1 MLPFAAGAIVM
12 TGEDQR
18 GMPRALLAAEQ
29 TAVLGQLAEGVI
41 LVDTSGRITYVN
53 EAAARL
59 HGVSRFDVGPEDY
72 ACAYGLLTED
82 GRPYPSRELPLSRAV
97 LDGEIV
103 ADARWRIRRPDG
115 SEIVAQGS
123 ARPIH
128 DADGQ
133 PLGAVLTMHDDTERV
148 QTERALRDETQA
160 LETLNRVGATVASE
174 LDLER
179 IVQTVTDAGVE
190 LIGARMGAFFYNTTN
205 EAGES
210 MMLYTLSGVDRHA
223 FDRYPMP
230 RASLLFRPTL
240 SGESVVRC
248 DDVLRDP
255 RYGKSPP
262 YHGMPPGHPPVRSY
276 LAVPV
281 VSRSGR
287 VSGGLFFGHPEPGQ
301 FSQRHERLMVGIAA
315 HAAIAIDNANLY
327 RVAQREIGE
336 RRAAEERLREL
347 NETLEQRVEA
357 RTRERDRAWKYSR
370 DLQAVVDERGCF
382 LQVSDAWQTV
392 LGWQASEVV
401 GHRAYEFIHPD
412 DRPVGERPFFSNLA
426 KGPAFENRMRHK
438 DGDYRCIAWLASQD
452 EDTIYASGRD
462 VTEEKEQASALAQ
475 AEAALRQ
482 SQKMEAVGHLTG
494 GIAHDFNNMLSVV
507 IGSLDLLQHRLPEDA
522 PERRHAANAMEA
534 ADRAAMLTQR
544 LLAFARQQPLDP
556 RPVNANLLV
565 EGMSEL
571 LRHAIGPD
579 IRLEVL
585 TADDLWPTLVDGN
598 QLENAILNLAVNA
611 RDAMPGGGRLT
622 IETDNASLDRRYAA
636 AHPDMEAGDY
646 VAITVSDSGTGMPP
660 EVAARAFDPFF
671 TTKQVGQ
678 GTGLGLSQ
686 VYGFVKQS
694 GGHVAIYS
702 EPGRGTGVKIYLPRL
717 AAGSGWTE
725 AAKTPASLPT
735 GRQELV
741 LLVDDE
747 LAVRQVTAEALHELN
762 YRVLE
767 ADGAGAALAML
778 AAHGDIALLLTDV
791 VMPQTDGRSLA
802 EEARRRRP
810 GLKVLFT
817 TGYSA
822 AAAQHNGA
830 TGPDAPL
837 LGKPYTLAELGRRLR
852 QVLENA

>member
-1 MLPFAAGAIVM
+1 MIG
-12 TGEDQR
+12 GESQR
-18 GMPRALLAAEQ
+18 GAPRALLAAEQ
-29 TAVLGQLAEGVI
+29 AAVLGQLAEGVI
-41 LVDTSGRITYVN
+41 LVDTTGRITYVN
-53 EAAARL
+53 DAAARL
-59 HGVSRFDVGPEDY
+59 HGVAPLDVSADDY
-72 ACAYGLLTED
+72 ACAYRLLTED

-97 LDGEIV
+97 LDGEV
-103 ADARWRIRRPDG
+103 VTDACWRIRRPDG
-115 SEIVAQGS
+115 SEIIARGS

-128 DADGQ
+128 DADGK
-133 PLGAVLTMHDDTERV
+133 PLGAVLTMRDDTVRV
-148 QTERALRDETQA
+148 QTERALRDESQA

-174 LDLER
+174 LELER
-179 IVQTVTDAGVE
+179 IVQTVTDAGVA
-190 LIGARMGAFFYNTTN
+190 LIGADMGAFFYNTTN
-205 EAGES
+205 EAGDS
-210 MMLYTLSGVDRHA
+210 MMLYTLSGVERHA

-287 VSGGLFFGHPEPGQ
+287 VSGGLFFGHPEPGR
-301 FSQRHERLMVGIAA
+301 FSARHERLMAGIAA

-327 RVAQREIGE
+327 AVAQREIEE
-336 RRAAEERLREL
+336 RRTAEDLLREI

-370 DLQAVVDERGCF
+370 DLQAVVDERGYF
-382 LQVSDAWQTV
+382 LQVSDAWHTM
-392 LGWQASEVV
+392 LGWQATEVV

-412 DRPVGERPFFSNLA
+412 DRPAGERPFFSNLTR
-426 KGPAFENRMRHK
+426 GPAFENRVRHK
-438 DGDYRCIAWLASQD
+438 DGSYRCISWLASQD

-462 VTEEKEQASALAQ
+462 VTEQKEQASALAQ
-475 AEAALRQ
+475 AEATLRQ

-494 GIAHDFNNMLSVV
+494 GIAHDFNNMLAVV
-507 IGSLDLLQHRLPEDA
+507 IGSLDLLQHRLPEDT
-522 PERRHAANAMEA
+522 PERRYAGNAMEA
-534 ADRAAMLTQR
+534 ASRAAVLTQR
-544 LLAFARQQPLDP
+544 LLAFARQQPLEP
-556 RPVNANLLV
+556 RPVDTNVLV

-585 TADDLWPTLVDGN
+585 TGAGLWPTLVDAN

-622 IETDNASLDRRYAA
+622 IETANASLDRRYVAG
-636 AHPDMEAGDY
+636 HPDMQAGDY
-646 VAITVSDSGTGMPP
+646 VSITVSDSGIGMPP

-671 TTKQVGQ
+671 TTKQAGQ

-702 EPGRGTGVKIYLPRL
+702 EPGRGTGVKVYLPRL
-717 AAGSGWTE
+717 IGEADEQGASKAPAA
-725 AAKTPASLPT
+725 LPT
-735 GRQELV
+735 GQQELV

-747 LAVRQVTAEALHELN
+747 PAVRKVTADALRELG

-767 ADGAGAALAML
+767 ADGAAAALDSL
-778 AAHGDIALLLTDV
+778 AAHADVALLLTDV
-791 VMPQTDGRSLA
+791 VMPEIDGRRLV

-810 GLKVLFT
+810 GLKVLFI

-822 AAAQHNGA
+822 AAAQRNGVA
-830 TGPDAPL
+830 DPESPL
-837 LGKPYTLAELGRRLR
+837 LGKPYTLAELGHKLR
-852 QVLENA
+852 QVLRSD

>member
-1 MLPFAAGAIVM
+1 M
-12 TGEDQR
+12 TGNERHQ

-41 LVDTSGRITYVN
+41 LVDTTGRITYVN

-59 HGVSRFDVGPEDY
+59 HGVSRFDVGPDDY
-72 ACAYGLLTED
+72 ACAYRLLTED

-97 LDGEIV
+97 LGGAVV
-103 ADARWRIRRPDG
+103 ADVRWRIRRPDG
-115 SEIVAQGS
+115 SEIIAQGS

-128 DADGQ
+128 DVDGK

-148 QTERALRDETQA
+148 QTEQALRDETQA

-174 LDLER
+174 LELER
-179 IVQTVTDAGVE
+179 IVQTVTDAGVA
-190 LIGARMGAFFYNTTN
+190 LIGASMGAFFYNTTN

-240 SGESVVRC
+240 SGESAVRC

-262 YHGMPPGHPPVRSY
+262 YHGMPPGHPSVRSY

-287 VSGGLFFGHPEPGQ
+287 VSGGLFFGHPEPGR

-327 RVAQREIGE
+327 AVAQREIDE

-357 RTRERDRAWKYSR
+357 RTRERDRAWKHSR
-370 DLQAVVDERGCF
+370 DLQAVVDERGYF

-392 LGWQASEVV
+392 LGWQAAEVV
-401 GHRAYEFIHPD
+401 GRRAYEFIHPD
-412 DRPVGERPFFSNLA
+412 DRPVGERPFFANLA
-426 KGPAFENRMRHK
+426 KGPAFENRMRHR
-438 DGDYRCIAWLASQD
+438 DGGYRRISWLASQD

-462 VTEEKEQASALAQ
+462 VSEQKEQAEALAQ

-494 GIAHDFNNMLSVV
+494 GIAHDFNNMLAVV
-507 IGSLDLLQHRLPEDA
+507 IGSLDLLQQRLPEDA
-522 PERRHAANAMEA
+522 PERRHAGNAFEA
-534 ADRAAMLTQR
+534 ANRAATLTHR

-556 RPVNANLLV
+556 RPVEANVLV

-585 TADDLWPTLVDGN
+585 TASGLWPTLVDAN

-622 IETDNASLDRRYAA
+622 IETANTSLDGRYVAG
-636 AHPDMEAGDY
+636 HPEMEAGDY
-646 VAITVSDSGTGMPP
+646 VSITVSDSGAGMPP
-660 EVAARAFDPFF
+660 DVVARAFDPFF
-671 TTKQVGQ
+671 TTKQAGQ

-694 GGHVAIYS
+694 GGHVTIYS

-717 AAGSGWTE
+717 PGE
-725 AAKTPASLPT
+725 AARPETANAPTALPT
-735 GRQELV
+735 GRQERV

-747 LAVRQVTAEALHELN
+747 PAVRKVTVEALQELG

-767 ADGAGAALAML
+767 ADGADAALAML
-778 AAHGDIALLLTDV
+778 AKHEDIALLLTDL
-791 VMPQTDGRSLA
+791 VMPKTDGRLLA
-802 EEARRRRP
+802 AEARRRRP

-822 AAAQHNGA
+822 AAAQHSGA
-830 TGPDAPL
+830 AEPEAPL
-837 LGKPYTLAELGRRLR
+837 LGKPYTLVELGRKLR
-852 QVLENA
+852 QVLEGA

>member
-1 MLPFAAGAIVM
+1 
-12 TGEDQR
+12 
-18 GMPRALLAAEQ
+18 MPRELLAAEQ
-29 TAVLGQLAEGVI
+29 AAVLGQLAEGVI
-41 LVDTSGRITYVN
+41 LVDTTGQITYVN

-59 HGVSRFDVGPEDY
+59 HGVARLDVGPDDY
-72 ACAYGLLTED
+72 AGAYRLLTED

-103 ADARWRIRRPDG
+103 TGACWRIRRPDG
-115 SEIVAQGS
+115 SEIIAQGS

-128 DADGQ
+128 DVDGR
-133 PLGAVLTMHDDTERV
+133 PLGAVLTMHDDTVRV
-148 QTERALRDETQA
+148 QTERALRDESQA

-174 LDLER
+174 LELER
-179 IVQTVTDAGVE
+179 IVQTVTDAGVA
-190 LIGARMGAFFYNTTN
+190 LIGASMGAFFYNTTN

-210 MMLYTLSGVDRHA
+210 MMLYTLSGVDRHV

-230 RASLLFRPTL
+230 RASFLFRPTL

-248 DDVLRDP
+248 DDVLLDP
-255 RYGKSPP
+255 RYGKGPP
-262 YHGMPPGHPPVRSY
+262 YHGLPPGHPPVRSY

-287 VSGGLFFGHPEPGQ
+287 VSGGLFFGHPEPGR
-301 FSQRHERLMVGIAA
+301 FSARHERLMAGIAA

-327 RVAQREIGE
+327 AVAQGEIDE
-336 RRAAEERLREL
+336 RRAAEERLREI

-357 RTRERDRAWKYSR
+357 RTRERDRAWKHSR
-370 DLQAVVDERGCF
+370 DLQAVVDERGYF
-382 LQVSDAWQTV
+382 LQVSDAWHTM
-392 LGWQASEVV
+392 LGWRATEVV

-412 DRPVGERPFFSNLA
+412 DREVGERPFFSSLI

-438 DGDYRCIAWLASQD
+438 DGSYRCISWLASQD
-452 EDTIYASGRD
+452 EGTIYASGRD
-462 VTEEKEQASALAQ
+462 VTEQKEQASALAQ
-475 AEAALRQ
+475 AEATLRQ

-494 GIAHDFNNMLSVV
+494 GIAHDFNNMLAVV
-507 IGSLDLLQHRLPEDA
+507 IGSLDLLQHRLADDA
-522 PERRHAANAMEA
+522 PEQRYAGNAMEA
-534 ADRAAMLTQR
+534 ASRAATLTQR
-544 LLAFARQQPLDP
+544 LLAFARQQPLEP
-556 RPVNANLLV
+556 RPVDANVLV

-585 TADDLWPTLVDGN
+585 TGAGLWPTLVDAN
-598 QLENAILNLAVNA
+598 QLENVILNLAVNA

-622 IETDNASLDRRYAA
+622 IETANASLDRRYVAG
-636 AHPDMEAGDY
+636 HPDMEAGDY
-646 VAITVSDSGTGMPP
+646 VSITVSDSGTGMPP

-671 TTKQVGQ
+671 TTKQAGQ

-702 EPGRGTGVKIYLPRL
+702 EPGRGTGVKVYLPRL
-717 AAGSGWTE
+717 IGEADGQKASTAA
-725 AAKTPASLPT
+725 AALPT
-735 GRQELV
+735 GQQELI

-747 LAVRQVTAEALHELN
+747 PAVRKVTAEALRELG

-767 ADGAGAALAML
+767 ADGAQAALDEL
-778 AAHGDIALLLTDV
+778 ATHADVALLLTDV
-791 VMPQTDGRSLA
+791 VMPEIDGRRLA
-802 EEARRRRP
+802 EEARLRRP

-822 AAAQHNGA
+822 AAAQRNGA
-830 TGPDAPL
+830 TDPQSPL
-837 LGKPYTLAELGRRLR
+837 LGKPYTLAELGRKLR
-852 QVLENA
+852 QLLRDG

>member
-1 MLPFAAGAIVM
+1 
-12 TGEDQR
+12 
-18 GMPRALLAAEQ
+18 MPRALLAAEQ
-29 TAVLGQLAEGVI
+29 SAVLGQLAEGVI
-41 LVDTSGRITYVN
+41 LVDTTGRITYVN

-59 HGVSRFDVGPEDY
+59 HGVSRFDVGPDDY
-72 ACAYGLLTED
+72 ACAYRLSTED
-82 GRPYPSRELPLSRAV
+82 GQPYPSRELPLSRAV
-97 LDGEIV
+97 LDGEV
-103 ADARWRIRRPDG
+103 VTDARWRIHRPDG
-115 SEIVAQGS
+115 SEIIAQGS

-128 DADGQ
+128 DADGK
-133 PLGAVLTMHDDTERV
+133 PLGAVLTMHDDTDRV
-148 QTERALRDETQA
+148 QTEQALRDETQA

-174 LDLER
+174 LELER
-179 IVQTVTDAGVE
+179 IVQTVTDAGVA
-190 LIGARMGAFFYNTTN
+190 LIGASMGAFFYNTTN

-240 SGESVVRC
+240 AGESVVRC

-262 YHGMPPGHPPVRSY
+262 YHGLPPGHPPVRSY

-287 VSGGLFFGHPEPGQ
+287 VSGGLFFGHPEPAR
-301 FSQRHERLMVGIAA
+301 FSARHERLMAGIAA

-327 RVAQREIGE
+327 AVAQGEIEE
-336 RRAAEERLREL
+336 RRTAEDRLREI

-370 DLQAVVDERGCF
+370 DLQAVVDERGYF
-382 LQVSDAWQTV
+382 LQVSDAWYTV
-392 LGWQASEVV
+392 LGWQAAEVV

-412 DRPVGERPFFSNLA
+412 DRPAGERPFFSNLA
-426 KGPAFENRMRHK
+426 RGPAFENRMRHK
-438 DGDYRCIAWLASQD
+438 EGGYRCISWLASQD
-452 EDTIYASGRD
+452 EDAIYASGRD

-475 AEAALRQ
+475 AEATLRQ

-494 GIAHDFNNMLSVV
+494 GIAHDFNNMLAVV

-522 PERRHAANAMEA
+522 PERRHAGNAMEA
-534 ADRAAMLTQR
+534 ASRAATLTQR

-556 RPVNANLLV
+556 RAVDANVLV

-585 TADDLWPTLVDGN
+585 TASGLWPTLVDAN

-622 IETDNASLDRRYAA
+622 IETANTHLDGRYVAS
-636 AHPDMEAGDY
+636 HPDMEAGDY
-646 VAITVSDSGTGMPP
+646 VSITVSDSGTGMPP
-660 EVAARAFDPFF
+660 AVAARAFDPFF
-671 TTKQVGQ
+671 TTKQAGQ

-694 GGHVAIYS
+694 GGHVSIYS
-702 EPGRGTGVKIYLPRL
+702 EPGRGTGVKVYLPRL
-717 AAGSGWTE
+717 VGQAPGQESGR
-725 AAKTPASLPT
+725 AVASLPV
-735 GRQELV
+735 GRQELI

-747 LAVRQVTAEALHELN
+747 PAVRQVTAEALQELN

-767 ADGAGAALAML
+767 AGGADAALAML
-778 AAHGDIALLLTDV
+778 AAHPDIALLLTDV
-791 VMPQTDGRSLA
+791 VMPQTDGRRLA
-802 EEARRRRP
+802 EEARHCRP

-822 AAAQHNGA
+822 AAAQRNGA
-830 TGPDAPL
+830 TEPDAPL
-837 LGKPYTLAELGRRLR
+837 LGKPYTLAELGRKLR
-852 QVLENA
+852 RVLESA

>member
-1 MLPFAAGAIVM
+1 MSER
-12 TGEDQR
+12 EDQR
-18 GMPRALLAAEQ
+18 GMPRALLAVEQ
-29 TAVLGQLAEGVI
+29 DAVLGQLAEGVI
-41 LVDTSGRITYVN
+41 LADTNGRITYVN

-59 HGVSRFDVGPEDY
+59 HGVSRFDVEPDDY
-72 ACAYGLLTED
+72 TCAYRLLTED
-82 GRPYPSRELPLSRAV
+82 GRPYPPRELPLSRAV
-97 LDGEIV
+97 LAGETV
-103 ADARWRIRRPDG
+103 TDVRWRIRRPDG
-115 SEIVAQGS
+115 SEVIAQGS
-123 ARPIH
+123 ARPIR

-133 PLGAVLTMHDDTERV
+133 SLGAVLTMHDDTERV

-174 LDLER
+174 LELER
-179 IVQTVTDAGVE
+179 VVQTVTDAGVA
-190 LIGARMGAFFYNTTN
+190 LIGASMGAFFYNTTN

-210 MMLYTLSGVDRHA
+210 MMLYTLSGVDRHV

-240 SGESVVRC
+240 AGERVVRC

-262 YHGMPPGHPPVRSY
+262 YHGLPPGHPPVRSY

-287 VSGGLFFGHPEPGQ
+287 VSGGLFFGHPEPGR
-301 FSQRHERLMVGIAA
+301 FSARHERLMAGIAA

-327 RVAQREIGE
+327 AVAQREIEE
-336 RRAAEERLREL
+336 RRAAEDRLREI

-370 DLQAVVDERGCF
+370 DLQAVVDERGYF
-382 LQVSDAWQTV
+382 LQVSDAWYAV
-392 LGWQASEVV
+392 LGWPAAEVI

-426 KGPAFENRMRHK
+426 RGPAFENRMRHK
-438 DGDYRCIAWLASQD
+438 NGGYRCIAWLVSQD

-462 VTEEKEQASALAQ
+462 VTEQKEQASALAQ
-475 AEAALRQ
+475 AEATLRQ

-494 GIAHDFNNMLSVV
+494 GIAHDFNNMLAVV

-522 PERRHAANAMEA
+522 PERRHAGNAMEA
-534 ADRAAMLTQR
+534 ANRAATLTQR

-556 RPVNANLLV
+556 RPVDANVLV

-585 TADDLWPTLVDGN
+585 TAHGLWLTLVDAN

-622 IETDNASLDRRYAA
+622 IETANAVLDRRHMAGY
-636 AHPDMEAGDY
+636 PDMEAGDY
-646 VAITVSDSGTGMPP
+646 VSITVSDSGTGMPA

-671 TTKQVGQ
+671 TTKQAGQ

-694 GGHVAIYS
+694 GGHVSIYS
-702 EPGRGTGVKIYLPRL
+702 EPGRGTGVKVYLPRL
-717 AAGSGWTE
+717 VGQAHGQEPDRAAS
-725 AAKTPASLPT
+725 ALPV
-735 GRQELV
+735 GRQELI

-747 LAVRQVTAEALHELN
+747 PAVRQVTAEALHELN
-762 YRVLE
+762 YRVLQANG
-767 ADGAGAALAML
+767 ADAALSML
-778 AAHGDIALLLTDV
+778 AAHADIALLLTDV
-791 VMPQTDGRSLA
+791 VMPDVDGRRLA
-802 EEARRRRP
+802 EEARLARP

-822 AAAQHNGA
+822 AAAQRHGA
-830 TGPDAPL
+830 TDPGAPL
-837 LGKPYTLAELGRRLR
+837 LGKPYTLAELGRKLR
-852 QVLENA
+852 QVLESA

>member
-1 MLPFAAGAIVM
+1 M
-12 TGEDQR
+12 TGAENRR
-18 GMPRALLAAEQ
+18 GMPRELLAAEQ
-29 TAVLGQLAEGVI
+29 AAVLGQLAEGVI
-41 LVDTSGRITYVN
+41 LVDTTGRITFVN

-59 HGVSRFDVGPEDY
+59 HGVARLDVGPDDY
-72 ACAYGLLTED
+72 ACAYRLLTED

-97 LDGEIV
+97 FDGEIV
-103 ADARWRIRRPDG
+103 TGACWRIRRPDG
-115 SEIVAQGS
+115 SEIIAQGS

-128 DADGQ
+128 DVDGK
-133 PLGAVLTMHDDTERV
+133 PLGAVLTMHDDTVRV
-148 QTERALRDETQA
+148 QTERALRDESQA

-174 LDLER
+174 LELER
-179 IVQTVTDAGVE
+179 VVQTVTDAGVA
-190 LIGARMGAFFYNTTN
+190 LIGASMGAFFYNTTN
-205 EAGES
+205 EAGER
-210 MMLYTLSGVDRHA
+210 MMLYTLSGVDRHV

-255 RYGKSPP
+255 RYGKGPP
-262 YHGMPPGHPPVRSY
+262 YHGLPPGHPPVRSY

-287 VSGGLFFGHPEPGQ
+287 VSGGLFFGHPEPGR
-301 FSQRHERLMVGIAA
+301 FSARHERLMAGIAA

-327 RVAQREIGE
+327 AVAQGEIDE
-336 RRAAEERLREL
+336 RRAAEERLREI

-357 RTRERDRAWKYSR
+357 RTLERDRAWKHSR
-370 DLQAVVDERGCF
+370 DLQAMVDERGYF
-382 LQVSDAWQTV
+382 LQVSDAWYTM
-392 LGWQASEVV
+392 LGWRATEVV

-412 DRPVGERPFFSNLA
+412 DRQVGERPFFSSLIR
-426 KGPAFENRMRHK
+426 GPAFENRMRHK
-438 DGDYRCIAWLASQD
+438 DGSYRYISWLASQD
-452 EDTIYASGRD
+452 EGTIYASGRD
-462 VTEEKEQASALAQ
+462 VTEQKEQANALAQ
-475 AEAALRQ
+475 AEATLRQ

-494 GIAHDFNNMLSVV
+494 GIAHDFNNMLAVV
-507 IGSLDLLQHRLPEDA
+507 IGSLDLLQHRLPEDT
-522 PERRHAANAMEA
+522 PEQRYAGNAMEA
-534 ADRAAMLTQR
+534 ASRAATLTQR
-544 LLAFARQQPLDP
+544 LLAFARQQPLEP
-556 RPVNANLLV
+556 RPVDANVLV
-565 EGMSEL
+565 EGMSGL
-571 LRHAIGPD
+571 LRHAIGPN

-585 TADDLWPTLVDGN
+585 TGAGLWPTLVDAN

-622 IETDNASLDRRYAA
+622 IETANASLDRRYVAT
-636 AHPDMEAGDY
+636 HPDTDAGDY
-646 VAITVSDSGTGMPP
+646 VSITVSDSGTGMPP

-671 TTKQVGQ
+671 TTKQAGQ

-702 EPGRGTGVKIYLPRL
+702 EPGRGTGVKVYLPRL
-717 AAGSGWTE
+717 VGEAGGQKASPGPAA
-725 AAKTPASLPT
+725 LPT
-735 GRQELV
+735 GQQELI

-747 LAVRQVTAEALHELN
+747 PAVRRVTAEALQELG

-767 ADGAGAALAML
+767 ADGAQAALDGL
-778 AAHGDIALLLTDV
+778 AAHADVALLLTDV
-791 VMPQTDGRSLA
+791 VMPQIDGRRLA

-822 AAAQHNGA
+822 AAAQRNGA
-830 TGPDAPL
+830 TDPQSPL
-837 LGKPYTLAELGRRLR
+837 LGKPYTLAELGRKLR
-852 QVLENA
+852 QVLRGG